1 MCERDGIDTI
11 ADNDVISRLNEK
23 ITEEGLDHKYLPE
36 ITIKYHSNHRKYRYE
51 IGNKSRKQHN
61 RTSVA
66 KKLAIKKIMDCRT
79 TLGLK
84 QYDVILTKEQWEL
97 TKIMISFKGE
107 NMQTQY
113 NILGYRIG
121 LYFHNYKLAVE
132 IDENGY
138 SNRNIGNGIKRKKH
152 NRTRTWL

>member
-1 MCERDGIDTI
+1 
-11 ADNDVISRLNEK
+11 
-23 ITEEGLDHKYLPE
+23 
-36 ITIKYHSNHRKYRYE
+36 
-51 IGNKSRKQHN
+51 
-61 RTSVA
+61 
-66 KKLAIKKIMDCRT
+66 MDCRT

-84 QYDVILTKEQWEL
+84 QYDVILIKEQWEL

>member
-1 MCERDGIDTI
+1 
-11 ADNDVISRLNEK
+11 
-23 ITEEGLDHKYLPE
+23 
-36 ITIKYHSNHRKYRYE
+36 
-51 IGNKSRKQHN
+51 
-61 RTSVA
+61 
-66 KKLAIKKIMDCRT
+66 MDCRT

-107 NMQTQY
+107 NMKTQY

-121 LYFHNYKLAVE
+121 LYFE
-132 IDENGY
+132 IDENGH
-138 SNRNIGNGIKRKKH
+138 SDRNIGDGIKRKKY